1 MIEIKDDDLPI
12 TAAAKI
18 IAGTKPVTVGPMLKA
33 AAKALTGIEHDGTTD
48 MFSLEEFGQFAHFWT
63 HSHTR
68 ARGAADQRGAPIE
81 EIADYLKTYVEHHKN
96 GD

>member
-12 TAAAKI
+12 TVAQKI
-18 IAGTKPVTVGPMLKA
+18 IAGTKPVNLSPLQKA

-48 MFSLEEFGQFAHFWT
+48 MFSLDEI
-63 HSHTR
+63 
-68 ARGAADQRGAPIE
+68 D

>member
-18 IAGTKPVTVGPMLKA
+18 IAGTKPVTLSPLQKA
-33 AAKALTGIEHDGTTD
+33 AAKALTGIDHDGTTD
-48 MFSLEEFGQFAHFWT
+48 MFSLEE
-63 HSHTR
+63 
-68 ARGAADQRGAPIE
+68 IE
-81 EIADYLKTYVEHHKN
+81 EIADYLKIYVDHHKN

>member
-18 IAGTKPVTVGPMLKA
+18 IAGTKPVISLLQKV
-33 AAKALTGIEHDGTTD
+33 AAKEIPGIEHDGTTD
-48 MFSLEEFGQFAHFWT
+48 MFSLDEI
-63 HSHTR
+63 
-68 ARGAADQRGAPIE
+68 D
-81 EIADYLKTYVEHHKN
+81 EIADYLKTYVEHYKN

>member
-18 IAGTKPVTVGPMLKA
+18 IAGTKPVTLGPMMKA
-33 AAKALTGIEHDGTTD
+33 AAKALTGIEHDGTAD
-48 MFSLEEFGQFAHFWT
+48 MFSLDE
-63 HSHTR
+63 
-68 ARGAADQRGAPIE
+68 IE

>member
-18 IAGTKPVTVGPMLKA
+18 ITGTKPVTLSPIQKA
-33 AAKALTGIEHDGTTD
+33 AAKAFTGIEHDGTCD
-48 MFSLEEFGQFAHFWT
+48 MFSLEE
-63 HSHTR
+63 
-68 ARGAADQRGAPIE
+68 IE
-81 EIADYLKTYVEHHKN
+81 EIADYLKTYVDHHKN

>member
-12 TAAAKI
+12 TVAQKI
-18 IAGTKPVTVGPMLKA
+18 IAGTKLVALSPMMKA

-48 MFSLEEFGQFAHFWT
+48 MFSLDE
-63 HSHTR
+63 
-68 ARGAADQRGAPIE
+68 IE

>member
-18 IAGTKPVTVGPMLKA
+18 ITGTKPVTLSPMMKDVT
-33 AAKALTGIEHDGTTD
+33 KALTGIEHDGTTD
-48 MFSLEEFGQFAHFWT
+48 MFSLEE
-63 HSHTR
+63 
-68 ARGAADQRGAPIE
+68 IE
-81 EIADYLKTYVEHHKN
+81 EIADYLKTYAEHHKN

>member
-18 IAGTKPVTVGPMLKA
+18 IAGTKPVNVGPMLKA

-48 MFSLEEFGQFAHFWT
+48 MFSLEE
-63 HSHTR
+63 
-68 ARGAADQRGAPIE
+68 IE